1 MLVLK
6 QILFLLL
13 PLVSQLATAYP
24 ISAQDQSVTARD
36 LVRHDAASADD
47 HHHHLQRR
55 AEPKSRWSSSSSSG
69 QSSSDGGGSQ
79 KTEASK
85 ILNDHMAIGFDAAS
99 LMDTP
104 TSPPPNPNRPPNL
117 NKPLPQIPGGQ
128 ASSSGNPDGIVSS
141 SGGGGVT
148 VKPKKSMSFF
158 PKLSSKKSQ
167 SNVMASQSR
176 SSKRPTIGKPML
188 AHSSNGF
195 AAADAKEPVAKTKS
209 QQNLRKSA
217 SKQSLRQGSASDGK
231 GKKS

>member
-69 QSSSDGGGSQ
+69 QSSSDGEGSQ

-148 VKPKKSMSFF
+148 
-158 PKLSSKKSQ
+158 